1 MFCTKC
7 GELLGVEAEYCSR
20 CGTRAGLPSAAEQ
33 RSQIGA
39 GGAPVYQNSVRP
51 GASTSGIA
59 IAAIIVVFFFSL
71 LGLILGYVAR
81 SDIRK
86 SDGLKLGIGMANA
99 AIVLGWI
106 FTILGIVLGV
116 YLSLYSA
123 FLSGL
128 NSGLSGY

>member
-20 CGTRAGLPSAAEQ
+20 CGTRAGLPSVSEQ

-39 GGAPVYQNSVRP
+39 GGAPVYSNPVRP

-81 SDIRK
+81 ADIRK
-86 SDGLKLGIGMANA
+86 SDGLKLGLGMANA

-106 FTILGIVLGV
+106 FTILGIAAGV

-123 FLSGL
+123 FLSGM
-128 NSGLSGY
+128 NSGLYGY

>member
-20 CGTRAGLPSAAEQ
+20 CGTRAGLPSVAEQ

-39 GGAPVYQNSVRP
+39 GGAPVYSNAVRP

-86 SDGLKLGIGMANA
+86 SDGLKQGIGMANA
-99 AIVLGWI
+99 AIALGWI

>member
-20 CGTRAGLPSAAEQ
+20 CGTRAGLPSVSEQ

-39 GGAPVYQNSVRP
+39 GGAPVYSNAVRP

-81 SDIRK
+81 ADIRK
-86 SDGLKLGIGMANA
+86 SDGLKLGLGMANA

-106 FTILGIVLGV
+106 FTILGIAAGV

-123 FLSGL
+123 FLSGM
-128 NSGLSGY
+128 NSGLYGY